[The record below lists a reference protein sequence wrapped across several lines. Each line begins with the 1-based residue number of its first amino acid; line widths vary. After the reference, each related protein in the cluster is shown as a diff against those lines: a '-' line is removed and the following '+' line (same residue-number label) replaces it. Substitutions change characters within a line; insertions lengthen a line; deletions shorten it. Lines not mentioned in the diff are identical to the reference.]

1 MCISVERWKAI
12 SNPLAI
18 PYWRTHYIIVVVW
31 LISCVLSIPEP
42 LTLRIY
48 PADYARK
55 NLSTTVPLY
64 EFFMQFETL
73 ENILIAFSSIENG

>member
-18 PYWRTHYIIVVVW
+18 PFWRTHHIIVVIW
-31 LISCVLSIPEP
+31 LISGILSLPEP

-48 PADYARK
+48 PADYTRK
-55 NLSTTVPLY
+55 NLLTTVRLRLFNKEKMLY
-64 EFFMQFETL
+64 K
-73 ENILIAFSSIENG
+73 